1 MYWKLMSLKI
11 KEAVVTGAAGFIG
24 QALVKHLV
32 NEGTRVIAVDRFNA
46 DLQGCEFRQLDITQ
60 RNALDDLLNKQTVLF
75 HLAANASVA
84 GSVVDPRNDFQ
95 DNIYSLLEVFESAR
109 KKGCKVIFPST
120 ASIYDSS
127 NNLPLQER
135 AYVKPTSPYAAA
147 KVAGEAYCAAYN
159 RSFGLDVKI
168 ARMFSV
174 YGYGMNRFAIHDLIR
189 KIQNNKHHIEL
200 LGDGNQIRDY
210 LYIDDVV
217 RGLVIIATN
226 GVPGEDYNLA
236 SGEDIKL
243 SSLARKIAQL
253 MGYPDIEIQPTGK
266 SFPGDVPKWYADI
279 SKIRK
284 IGFEPKVSLEEG
296 LKKTIDWLFQNDN
309 HG

>member
-1 MYWKLMSLKI
+1 MSLKI

-24 QALVKHLV
+24 QALVKHLAD
-32 NEGTRVIAVDRFNA
+32 EGTRVIAVDRLDA
-46 DLQGCEFRQLDITQ
+46 KLRDCEFRQLDITK
-60 RNALDDLLNKQTVLF
+60 RSALDDLLNEQTVLF
-75 HLAANASVA
+75 HLAANASVE

-95 DNIYSLLEVFESAR
+95 ENIYSLLEVFESAR
-109 KKGCKVIFPST
+109 RKSCRVIFPST
-120 ASIYDSS
+120 ASIFDSS
-127 NNLPLQER
+127 NSLPLQEK

-174 YGYGMNRFAIHDLIR
+174 YGNGMNRFAIHDLIR
-189 KIQNNKHHIEL
+189 KIQNNKEHIEL

-217 RGLVIIATN
+217 RGLVIIANN
-226 GVPGEDYNLA
+226 GIPGEDYNLA

-243 SSLARKIAQL
+243 SHLARKIAQL
-253 MGYPDIEIQPTGK
+253 MGYPDIEIHPTGK
-266 SFPGDVPKWYADI
+266 SFPGDVPKWFADI

-284 IGFEPKVSLEEG
+284 IGFEPKISLEDG
-296 LKKTIDWLFQNDN
+296 LKKTIDWLLKNDN